1 MRVSNLL
8 AVVSIVALG
17 SVASAQETTQ
27 VTTFGNGDTTTTI
40 ASPSGTTQISTSP
53 GQSMVTRSKDGTK
66 IELDSDNSVYTVYP
80 DGSRVAAPNGVNT
93 LMDGETITVK
103 DGKRMP

>member
-1 MRVSNLL
+1 MNKISFLL
-8 AVVSIVALG
+8 VAASLIAA
-17 SVASAQETTQ
+17 SSTCVADEITQ
-27 VTTFGNGDTTTTI
+27 VTTPQGNVTTTVQSATGTTTI
-40 ASPSGTTQISTSP
+40 NSSA

-66 IELDSDNSVYTVYP
+66 IEMDSDNSVYTVYP

-103 DGKRMP
+103 DGKRIP